1 LYFNS
6 SNAMRTLFSTLRLFL
21 FTLLV
26 FGVLYPAL
34 ILGIGTLVPER
45 AAGSPV
51 YHRGKLVGFA
61 NVGQA
66 FAASHYFHGRPSA
79 VGYNAA
85 ATGGSNKGPTN
96 PDHLAAVKAARDT
109 FWVQNPGTS
118 AIAIPSLLLTAS
130 GSGIDP
136 HLTPYAAHLQ
146 AARIAK
152 ARGAK
157 TGQIEALIAQN
168 TVEPLLGLY
177 GLAVVNVLELNLAL
191 DQKFPLKSQK

>member
-1 LYFNS
+1 
-6 SNAMRTLFSTLRLFL
+6 MRTLFIALRLFL
-21 FTLLV
+21 FTLLL

-34 ILGIGTLVPER
+34 ILGIGILMPER

-61 NVGQA
+61 NVGQVFTA
-66 FAASHYFHGRPSA
+66 PHYFHGRPSA

-96 PDHLAAVKAARDT
+96 PDHWAAVMAARDT
-109 FWVQNPGTS
+109 FVVQNPGT
-118 AIAIPSLLLTAS
+118 APTAIPSVVLTAS

-136 HLTPYAAHLQ
+136 HLTPDAARLQ
-146 AARIAK
+146 APRIAK
-152 ARGAK
+152 ARGTK
-157 TGQIEALIAQN
+157 TGQIKALITQN
-168 TVEPLLGLY
+168 MQQPLLGLY
-177 GLAVVNVLELNLAL
+177 GLPVVNVLELNLAL